1 MCGPTLCL
9 QKHCFSFIS
18 ALMKQREG
26 QAAFSRAQN
35 SPHRQL
41 GHLWP
46 TYDELIHNAFKPVSP
61 QGQVYSFIYGLGG
74 SLQAAVSG
82 TPLWLPAPAQA
93 VWDKENTL
101 DWKRHRDPPVSI
113 PRYEQG
119 HLLCHSLALVISWG
133 HTTPSCLS
141 AGSTVQGKMCS
152 VHENRAGCGVRMHP
166 WLQAGGC
173 GQGWLQRAE
182 SGGARSG
189 EAHRNSRCAGGC
201 WKGAVG
207 VQHSAA
213 GRREQQG
220 GSRGQ
225 AWSSREQL
233 GEHRAAGCRREQH
246 RAAGRSRAKQTAAA
260 SKRLQAGCSW
270 VRTRCSRE
278 QKVVGKEQQDAA
290 GSGGEGW
297 D

>member
-1 MCGPTLCL
+1 M
-9 QKHCFSFIS
+9 
-18 ALMKQREG
+18 
-26 QAAFSRAQN
+26 
-35 SPHRQL
+35 
-41 GHLWP
+41 
-46 TYDELIHNAFKPVSP
+46 
-61 QGQVYSFIYGLGG
+61 
-74 SLQAAVSG
+74 QAAVSG

-189 EAHRNSRCAGGC
+189 EAHRNSRCAGGVGQAVPQTQR
-201 WKGAVG
+201 GAG
-207 VQHSAA
+207 KVQWGCSTAQQAEGSSRVEAEDRHGAA
-213 GRREQQG
+213 G
-220 GSRGQ
+220 
-225 AWSSREQL
+225 SSWVNTEQL
-233 GEHRAAGCRREQH
+233 GAG
-246 RAAGRSRAKQTAAA
+246 GSST
-260 SKRLQAGCSW
+260 
-270 VRTRCSRE
+270 
-278 QKVVGKEQQDAA
+278 EQQDAA
-290 GSGGEGW
+290 GRSRQQQQAKGCRQGAAGYVQGAAGSRRL
-297 D
+297 